1 MKIRFSESGG
11 KPKKIVI
18 PNFLFLSPPSLAILT
33 SYINKEAKK
42 NGGDRIKY
50 SWLAAITKAVKN
62 AKRTLATNGLSST
75 SYPQTAS
82 VSRSFYNGAL
92 L

>member
-1 MKIRFSESGG
+1 MKIIISESGG
-11 KPKKIVI
+11 KPKNIVI

-50 SWLAAITKAVKN
+50 SWLAAITKAVK
-62 AKRTLATNGLSST
+62 KCQKDFGDDWTLVDV
-75 SYPQTAS
+75 
-82 VSRSFYNGAL
+82 VSADGEYVKIIL
-92 L
+92 

>member
-1 MKIRFSESGG
+1 MKIIISESGE

-18 PNFLFLSPPSLAILT
+18 PNSLFLSPPSLAILT

-50 SWLAAITKAVKN
+50 SWLAAITKAVK
-62 AKRTLATNGLSST
+62 KCPKDFGGEWPLVDV
-75 SYPQTAS
+75 
-82 VSRSFYNGAL
+82 VSADGEGVKIIL
-92 L
+92 

>member
-1 MKIRFSESGG
+1 MKIIISESGG
-11 KPKKIVI
+11 KPKNIVI

-50 SWLAAITKAVKN
+50 FQLAAITKAVK
-62 AKRTLATNGLSST
+62 KYQKDFGDEWTLVDV
-75 SYPQTAS
+75 
-82 VSRSFYNGAL
+82 VSADGECVKIIL
-92 L
+92 